1 MAATTTQGVYD
12 MIGIRED
19 LFDPISNIAPTATP
33 FQTMVQK
40 GKAATNNVIEF
51 MKDTLASANGNNAV
65 IEGADPSFLT
75 ATAIIRLKNRT
86 QLMDKGIKVSDSG
99 QAVNTAGRDK
109 ELAYQAM
116 KRTKELKNDWETRL
130 TNNYAS
136 VAGTNATVRK
146 AASFEAWITTN
157 DFNATGIATSGGFV
171 TATGIVSAAVLGT
184 SSLRTVTEARLK
196 APIKQTWDNGGEPD
210 TMMVGSWNK
219 QQISGFSGIATKYN
233 VASRNNESNV
243 IVGAADL
250 YASDFGVYKVV
261 PNRRSRAGAVLGI
274 DASLWSQHY
283 LQPFQ
288 TAELAKTGHADKRM
302 LFFEA
307 SLASRNETGNWRY
320 SETTVS

>member
-1 MAATTTQGVYD
+1 MAAVVTQNTYD
-12 MIGIRED
+12 MVGVRED

-33 FQTMVQK
+33 FMTMVQK
-40 GKAATNNVIEF
+40 GKAAANTVIEF

-65 IEGADPSFLT
+65 IEGADVTFLT
-75 ATAIIRLKNRT
+75 ATAVVRLKNRT
-86 QLMDKGIKVSDSG
+86 QIMDKGIKVSDTG
-99 QAVNTAGRDK
+99 NTVNAAGRDK

-116 KRTKELKNDWETRL
+116 KRTKELKNDLETRM

-146 AASFEAWITTN
+146 MASVEAWLTTN
-157 DFNATGIATSGGFV
+157 NFNPAGIATIGGFV
-171 TATGIVSAAVLGT
+171 TSTGLVSAATDGST
-184 SSLRTVTEARLK
+184 TLRTVTEARLK

-210 TMMVGSWNK
+210 TIMCGSWNK
-219 QQISGFSGIATKYN
+219 QQISAFSGIATKYN
-233 VASRNNESNV
+233 LASRDTGGNV

-261 PNRRSRAGAVLGI
+261 PNRRSRSRTVLGL

-288 TAELAKTGHADKRM
+288 TAEIAKTGHADKRM

-307 SLASRNETGNWRY
+307 SLASRNEAGNWDFTD
-320 SETTVS
+320 TTTS